1 MRGQYKGYSYALN
14 CHHLE
19 KDQGIPFQLAVQTL
33 LSVLGLGT
41 SSERGYSLR
50 LLCYTNVCT
59 ITAPPNAHVSPPGW
73 FQLFVLDGPTPSH
86 STWVRIGGDP
96 AELGNWPPFDDFTRP
111 GI

>member
-1 MRGQYKGYSYALN
+1 MGAR
-14 CHHLE
+14 
-19 KDQGIPFQLAVQTL
+19 TL
-33 LSVLGLGT
+33 FPEFS
-41 SSERGYSLR
+41 
-50 LLCYTNVCT
+50 CNDNVCT